1 MDVLNDFLAALNENA
16 LHLRGWF
23 DTHVDLPAVVLVV
36 MLIGVARMLAKAQ
49 KRSDVDLVD
58 VLRNIDGKISFLPS
72 AGIGAFMF
80 SSWVLM
86 HDAMASTLTDAQW
99 WGYLMFWS
107 GAPVANTLA
116 NKWTGELPWSKRQ

>member
-1 MDVLNDFLAALNENA
+1 MNEALMVFNDSLVHMRAWIDA
-16 LHLRGWF
+16 HI
-23 DTHVDLPAVVLVV
+23 DLPAVVLVV
-36 MLIGVARMLAKAQ
+36 MLVGVWRMLAKAQ
-49 KRSDVDLVD
+49 KRRDVDLVD
-58 VLRNIDGKISFLPS
+58 VLRSENGKISMLSS

-86 HDAMASTLTDAQW
+86 HDALAATLTDAQW

>member
-1 MDVLNDFLAALNENA
+1 MNAWFALLNEVLLQTRHWLEA
-16 LHLRGWF
+16 R
-23 DTHVDLPAVVLVV
+23 VDLPAAVLVV
-36 MLIGVARMLAKAQ
+36 MFVGVWRMLAKAQ
-49 KRSDVDLVD
+49 KRDDVDLVD
-58 VLRNIDGKISFLPS
+58 VLRNADGKISFLPS

>member
-1 MDVLNDFLAALNENA
+1 MRAWIDA
-16 LHLRGWF
+16 HI
-23 DTHVDLPAVVLVV
+23 DLPAVVLVV
-36 MLIGVARMLAKAQ
+36 MLIGAWRMLTKAQ
-49 KRSDVDLVD
+49 KREDVDLID
-58 VLRNIDGKISFLPS
+58 ILRNADGKFSFLPS

-86 HDAMASTLTDAQW
+86 HDALASTLTDAQW